1 MTAMKLLFKSTKD
14 FLNEES
20 ISFFI
25 EHQNNNIK
33 VGLQNISFYESLHF
47 LTIHKMKYIVI
58 KLYYYYSG
66 IIYIPM

>member
-33 VGLQNISFYESLHF
+33 FGLQNISFYESLHF